1 VEPLLD
7 RIRVALDAGATHPLE
22 DLQALLKQTGGEKC
36 WRRNRILHL
45 LSHYLLVN
53 SPLPMSHSTTHRFK
67 AGFAHADFSGFPL
80 IVGDKTKIVTAA
92 NLTDADVPLLQQYG
106 GGHLIEELPK
116 PEKAAKAPAEVAKT
130 DEAEKPAP
138 KKH

>member
-1 VEPLLD
+1 MEALPD
-7 RIRVALDAGATHPLE
+7 RVRAALAVDAPTEA
-22 DLQALLKQTGGEKC
+22 LQALLLETGGERC
-36 WRRNRILHL
+36 WRRNRIIHL
-45 LSHYLLVN
+45 LSHYLLLS

-80 IVGDKTKIVTAA
+80 VVGDTTKIVTAT

-116 PEKAAKAPAEVAKT
+116 
-130 DEAEKPAP
+130 AEKPAP
-138 KKH
+138 KADAEAKKK